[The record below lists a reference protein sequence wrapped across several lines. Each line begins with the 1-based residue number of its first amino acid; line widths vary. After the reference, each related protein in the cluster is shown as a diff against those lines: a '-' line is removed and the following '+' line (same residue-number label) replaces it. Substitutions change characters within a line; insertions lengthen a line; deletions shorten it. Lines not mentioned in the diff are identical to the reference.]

1 MRIKIISWFA
11 VAVRVVDVHFVSNTI
26 LEKESSKYYAQYLYP
41 WIIMIMSIALL
52 LSIMRTATATVVVAA
67 ILIQQVGMES
77 M

>member
-11 VAVRVVDVHFVSNTI
+11 VAVRVVDVHFVSNI